1 MKKELAIREVIESL
15 KRLIREHIASVVFII
30 ISIVLLAVY
39 TFCSTFYIVNESAK
53 SKHNIEKKVV
63 ELQKSELKTKLES
76 GYALYINGEKTDVDI
91 DEYIE
96 TMPDSSILDDQIL
109 VNEKEKQNICNTISH
124 PFTMCH
130 D

>member
-1 MKKELAIREVIESL
+1 M
-15 KRLIREHIASVVFII
+15 
-30 ISIVLLAVY
+30 
-39 TFCSTFYIVNESAK
+39 
-53 SKHNIEKKVV
+53 

-109 VNEKEKQNICNTISH
+109 VNEKEKQIYAIQ
-124 PFTMCH
+124 
-130 D
+130 

>member
-30 ISIVLLAVY
+30 ISIVLLAIY

-109 VNEKEKQNICNTISH
+109 VNEKEKQIYAIQ
-124 PFTMCH
+124 
-130 D
+130 